1 MVNSKL
7 KIQKSFI
14 LFCILFC
21 ILHFAFCVSA
31 VFAQSTSQSYPT
43 PVTTN
48 EISGT
53 IKPRDIGDSR
63 LTDYFYTFGSNQ
75 GDVFINVVTTNF
87 NGDIDIFNADGLKS
101 ITKIVVYADSSVNE
115 TGRVIYFRKPEKL
128 ILRVEGRTPNDDA
141 ATFKIKFAGSFVAA
155 ADAKSAEPQLPE
167 IASSNQ
173 TDVRVNSVGTII
185 EVKPKP
191 IPSPVETVSKD
202 ADFKEIVKEVSV
214 EMNAEK
220 SVIAET
226 VPENKDERK
235 IEVSESGQ
243 KIEVVVSDNTPTEKE
258 KPVQEVA
265 ENKTEKTEEVEKPKV
280 IDEAGEVE
288 KITINGTEI
297 SKSEDAATESAAP
310 KKREAKQKSVKT
322 TVAAAR
328 SKKVKPAK
336 IVEPNPLENI
346 RLIVLFKDGEKIE
359 QPMSEVL
366 KVGVDK
372 GILTIIS
379 KNGKIGRYSI
389 LDVAKMTIE

>member
-31 VFAQSTSQSYPT
+31 AYSQSTNQSYPT

-48 EISGT
+48 EISGI

-63 LTDYFYTFGSNQ
+63 LTDYFYTFGSTQ

-87 NGDIDIFNADGLKS
+87 NGDIDVFNADGLKS
-101 ITKIVVYADSSVNE
+101 ITKIVVYTDAAVNE

-167 IASSNQ
+167 ITSVNQ

-191 IPSPVETVSKD
+191 KSSPVEIVAKNDESKETV
-202 ADFKEIVKEVSV
+202 KEISV

-226 VPENKDERK
+226 FPENKDQRK

-243 KIEVVVSDNTPTEKE
+243 KIEVAVSDNTPTEKE
-258 KPVQEVA
+258 KSVQEDA
-265 ENKTEKTEEVEKPKV
+265 ENKTEKPEEIEKPKV
-280 IDEAGEVE
+280 INEAGEVE

-310 KKREAKQKSVKT
+310 KKQKPAK
-322 TVAAAR
+322 TVAAAAAK
-328 SKKVKPAK
+328 SKKTKPAK
-336 IVEPNPLENI
+336 IVEPNSLENI

-379 KNGKIGRYSI
+379 KNGKVGRYSI

>member
-1 MVNSKL
+1 MEKMEKL
-7 KIQKSFI
+7 KFSIQNFKVV
-14 LFCILFC
+14 FCILC
-21 ILHFAFCVSA
+21 FAFCALA
-31 VFAQSTSQSYPT
+31 VRAQSTSQNYPT

-53 IKPRDIGDSR
+53 IKPRDIGDAR

-87 NGDIDIFNADGLKS
+87 NGDIDVFNADGLKS
-101 ITKIVVYADSSVNE
+101 ITKIVVYADAAAAE

-155 ADAKSAEPQLPE
+155 ADVKSAEPQLPE

-173 TDVRVNSVGTII
+173 TAVRVNSVGTII

-191 IPSPVETVSKD
+191 TPSPIEAVAKIDDSKETV
-202 ADFKEIVKEVSV
+202 KEISV

-220 SVIAET
+220 SVIAKT
-226 VPENKDERK
+226 DVDTKDERK
-235 IEVSESGQ
+235 IEVSESAQ
-243 KIEVVVSDNTPTEKE
+243 KLEVVVTDNTPTEKE
-258 KPVQEVA
+258 KPVQDIA
-265 ENKTEKTEEVEKPKV
+265 DNQTEKTEEVEKPKV
-280 IDEAGEVE
+280 IEEAGQVE
-288 KITINGTEI
+288 KISINGTEI
-297 SKSEDAATESAAP
+297 SKPENAVSENTIP
-310 KKREAKQKSVKT
+310 KKQKPAK
-322 TVAAAR
+322 TVATAAAK
-328 SKKVKPAK
+328 SKKTRPAK

-346 RLIVLFKDGEKIE
+346 RLIVIFKDGAKIE
-359 QPMSEVL
+359 RPMSEVL

-379 KNGKIGRYSI
+379 KNGAIGRYSI